1 MENCGISYEEMHYR
15 YEQTINNL
23 NLESL
28 CGRNIFALSGG
39 EKQQIAFGSIYA
51 LSPEIYVLDE
61 PSANLDR
68 IATLRLRN
76 LLLQLKNSGKT
87 LLISEHRLYYLRDVP
102 NGVWILEK
110 N

>member
-1 MENCGISYEEMHYR
+1 MHYR
-15 YEQTINNL
+15 YEQTVDDL
-23 NLESL
+23 NLENL

-68 IATLRLRN
+68 ISTLRLRD
-76 LLLQLKNSGKT
+76 LLLRLKNSGKT
-87 LLISEHRLYYLRDVP
+87 LLISEHRRSRSEERRVGKECRSRWSPYH
-102 NGVWILEK
+102 
-110 N
+110 

>member
-1 MENCGISYEEMHYR
+1 MENCEISYEEMHYR

-68 IATLRLRN
+68 IATLRLQN
-76 LLLQLKNSGKT
+76 LLFTTEEQRKDFVNF
-87 LLISEHRLYYLRDVP
+87 
-102 NGVWILEK
+102 
-110 N
+110 